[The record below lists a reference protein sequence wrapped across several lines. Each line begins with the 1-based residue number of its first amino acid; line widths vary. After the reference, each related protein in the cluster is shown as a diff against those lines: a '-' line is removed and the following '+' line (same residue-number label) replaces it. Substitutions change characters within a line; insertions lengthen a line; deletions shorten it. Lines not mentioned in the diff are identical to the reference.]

1 MSNPTEEDIN
11 RNLKNVD
18 EGKDLDISLCVLNG
32 EFKKRY
38 FGDKETQRKLKR
50 KEYCQKPEVKARQ
63 KEYNQKPEVK
73 AKRKVCQKKYY
84 QKPEV
89 KARMKV
95 YYKEYY
101 QKMKK
106 ENDTNT

>member
-1 MSNPTEEDIN
+1 MNPTEEDIN

-18 EGKDLDISLCVLNG
+18 EGKDLDISLCALNG

-38 FGDKETQRKLKR
+38 FRDKEYI
-50 KEYCQKPEVKARQ
+50 KEYKKA
-63 KEYNQKPEVK
+63 YN
-73 AKRKVCQKKYY
+73 